1 MPIAS
6 ITKGDQITITYGDA
20 DDGRAVAPT
29 AVGASVFT
37 FAVRGTSDGGRL
49 QSLTSGSP
57 SVTVERQ
64 ASGKAT
70 SATATVSDG
79 QGALYAGQ
87 DDRQITVVYTAAGE
101 MVAGQVRLTVPP
113 KAVTIDGLGW
123 SAPTADNVTV
133 TPSTGG
139 SIGTVVYGGSLATPL
154 QTVIVDG
161 VNLNAG
167 GTITFVYTGKVQP
180 LAGTGVAF
188 AVATHGGLVADA
200 FADVVG
206 PTLT

>member
-1 MPIAS
+1 MQGSPGYTVVGGSGLGTSDAPAGQRYITAPIVS

-20 DDGRAVAPT
+20 DDGKAVAPT
-29 AVGASVFT
+29 AVGSSVFT
-37 FAVRGTSDGGRL
+37 VAVRGTSDG
-49 QSLTSGSP
+49 SLKGITSGSP
-57 SVTVERQ
+57 SITVERQ

-101 MVAGQVRLTVPP
+101 MVAGQVRLTVPA

-123 SAPTADNVTV
+123 SAPTADNVTI
-133 TPSTGG
+133 TASTGG
-139 SIGTVVYGGSLATPL
+139 SIGTVAYGGSLATPL

-161 VNLNAG
+161 VNLNVRRYDYLRLYG
-167 GTITFVYTGKVQP
+167 
-180 LAGTGVAF
+180 
-188 AVATHGGLVADA
+188 
-200 FADVVG
+200 
-206 PTLT
+206 